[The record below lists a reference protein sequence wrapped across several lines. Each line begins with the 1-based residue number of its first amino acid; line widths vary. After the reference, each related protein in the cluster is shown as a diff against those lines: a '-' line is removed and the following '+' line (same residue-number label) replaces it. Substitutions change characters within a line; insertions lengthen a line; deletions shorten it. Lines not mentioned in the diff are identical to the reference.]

1 MDLKAR
7 RSELRLSQSQLA
19 RLSGVSRFKI
29 CLHELGD
36 RPLTDEEV
44 ARLRHA
50 MGQELSRLAAA
61 LSTIREGERR
71 TLDTLA

>member
-1 MDLKAR
+1 MLDLRQR

-36 RPLTDEEV
+36 RRLTDEEV
-44 ARLRHA
+44 ASVQDALRL
-50 MGQELSRLAAA
+50 EVSRLAA
-61 LSTIREGERR
+61 LSDRAIGQEVM
-71 TLDTLA
+71 LA

>member
-1 MDLKAR
+1 VDLKAR

-36 RPLTDEEV
+36 RLLTDEEV
-44 ARLRHA
+44 ARVQHA

-61 LSTIREGERR
+61 LSTIREGERQT
-71 TLDTLA
+71 TLT